1 MSPIH
6 FAATFAETVLHPR
19 TASGK
24 VWKLLPLVLAAAFL
38 ARAAVALSGDFALHP
53 DEIFQYLEPA
63 HRAVFGYGVTY
74 WEYFYGARSWLVP
87 GLVASVLK
95 LFDAIGLGEP
105 QWYTVGV
112 ELVFSAVSLT
122 IPIGMYFATR
132 SHFGETAARVALLA
146 GAFWYELCGFAHK
159 PMTEFVATGPLLLV
173 LWIAVRPGP
182 IALGPGL
189 CAALLAVLATA
200 VRLQY
205 APAAAV
211 LFALVLLRA
220 ERRPVLL
227 LATGA
232 MVLAVG
238 AFDAVVWDR
247 GLFHSYVTNV
257 RFNLAMGTELTGE
270 SPPWQYL
277 AWLFTAHGGLSAAC
291 VLAAAFGPRR
301 YGLVLALIG
310 LIVIIHSMQ
319 PHKEYRFVFAAVPL
333 LIMIGAD
340 LAVRLHGYGVP
351 GRAVAACVAAVFAC
365 VSAGGILNM
374 LPYQDQVYRA
384 WSRETGRVVF
394 LGARHAQDQVFAA
407 YRWLASV
414 PRVGAVWH
422 ADRHYYNTPGYYHLH
437 RDVPLYDRRTG
448 GPIAH
453 NPEAGRVM
461 VTHIVTDEPDAGYP
475 GFAEERTF
483 GATRVLVRVAGAPVP
498 QWQRHVPV
506 VVTPRVAAMMRS
518 IDPAGP
524 NPPPSVGIRFEDVE
538 FSPAGTE
545 RLRMAPGDL
554 HP

>member
-6 FAATFAETVLHPR
+6 IATRFAEAVLHPR
-19 TASGK
+19 TASVK
-24 VWKLLPLVLAAAFL
+24 VWKHLPLVLAAAFF

-74 WEYFYGARSWLVP
+74 WEYVYGARSWLVP
-87 GLVASVLK
+87 GLVSGVLK
-95 LFDAIGLGEP
+95 LFDSIGLGEP
-105 QWYTVGV
+105 HWYTVGV
-112 ELVFSAVSLT
+112 ELVFCAISLT
-122 IPIGMYFATR
+122 IPIGMYFAAR

-182 IALGPGL
+182 IALRTGL

-205 APAAAV
+205 APVAAV
-211 LFALVLLRA
+211 LFTIVLLRA
-220 ERRPVLL
+220 QRRPALL

-232 MVLAVG
+232 MVLAIG

-257 RFNLAMGTELTGE
+257 RFNLATGSQRTGE

-277 AWLFTAHGGLSAAC
+277 AWLVTAHGGLSAAS
-291 VLAAAFGPRR
+291 VLAAAFAPRR
-301 YGLVLALIG
+301 YALLLALVA
-310 LIVIIHSMQ
+310 LILIIHSML

-333 LIMIGAD
+333 LLMIGAD
-340 LAVRLHGYGVP
+340 LAVRLHGYRVP
-351 GRAVAACVAAVFAC
+351 GRAIAAAVAAVFAG
-365 VSAGGILNM
+365 VSAGGILNA
-374 LPYQDQVYRA
+374 LPYQDQVYKA

-394 LGARHAQDQVFAA
+394 LGARHAQDPVFAA
-407 YRWLASV
+407 YRWLAGV
-414 PRVGAVWH
+414 PGVGAVWH

-437 RDVPLYDRRTG
+437 RDVPLYDLYTG
-448 GPIAH
+448 DPIASD
-453 NPEAGRVM
+453 PRAARVL
-461 VTHIVTDEPDAGYP
+461 VTHIVTDDPDAGYP

-483 GATRVLVRVAGAPVP
+483 GATRVLGRVADAPVP
-498 QWQRHVPV
+498 RWQRHVPV
-506 VVTPRVAAMMRS
+506 VVGPSVAATMRS

-524 NPPPSVGIRFEDVE
+524 TPPLAAGIRFEDVE
-538 FSPAGTE
+538 VSPGDPE
-545 RLRMAPGDL
+545 RLRKAPGDL
-554 HP
+554 VP